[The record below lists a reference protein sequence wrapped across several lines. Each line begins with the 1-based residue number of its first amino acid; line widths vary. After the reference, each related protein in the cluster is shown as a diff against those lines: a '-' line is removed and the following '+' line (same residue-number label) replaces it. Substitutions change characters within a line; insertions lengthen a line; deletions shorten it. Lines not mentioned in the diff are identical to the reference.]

1 MRFGLHFGSRG
12 VAGDPDTLR
21 AIAQKAEALGYEHF
35 GMSDH
40 VIVATEVESAYP
52 YSKTGKFFAQDTGIS
67 LEQVTALSFVAA
79 ATSRIRL
86 LTSVLVLPHRHPVLA
101 AKMLATVD
109 VLSKGRLTVGVG
121 VGWMSEEIA
130 LLGGPPFAERAHASD
145 EYIEAFR
152 ELWTAEKPARRGSY
166 AAFDKLLFAP
176 KTVQKPHAPIW
187 VGGEAM
193 GARRRAGRLGN
204 GWYPV
209 AANPRLPL
217 DTPELYGNALMDVL
231 AAAEQAGRDPGRIGG
246 ALLAIY
252 CRIGSEQEG
261 RDGGRLAFTGSA
273 QAIVDDIGRFRERGL
288 QHFLIGGDGSDLQR
302 TIDRP
307 RAVRHPSDGEAR
319 LSRARQRHAPA
330 ERGSL
335 RLLGCLDG
343 SGLGRHG
350 RFPALQQWRAPYPLL
365 YRQPP

>member
-1 MRFGLHFGSRG
+1 MKFGLHFGSRG

-40 VIVATEVESAYP
+40 VIVATEVESTYP
-52 YSKTGKFFAQDTGIS
+52 YSKTGKFFAQDTGVS

-130 LLGGPPFAERAHASD
+130 LLGGPPFAERAEASD
-145 EYIEAFR
+145 AYIAAFR
-152 ELWTAEKPARRGSY
+152 ELWTADKPARRGSY

-187 VGGEAM
+187 VGGEAK
-193 GARRRAGRLGN
+193 GARRRAGRFGN

-217 DTPELYGNALMDVL
+217 DTPQLYGDALADVR
-231 AAAEQAGRDPGRIGG
+231 AEAERAGRDPGQIAG

-252 CRIGSEQEG
+252 CRIGPEQEG

-288 QHFLIGGDGSDLQR
+288 QHLLIGGDGSDLHG
-302 TIDRP
+302 TID
-307 RAVRHPSDGEAR
+307 
-319 LSRARQRHAPA
+319 
-330 ERGSL
+330 
-335 RLLGCLDG
+335 LLEQFATEVMAKVD
-343 SGLGRHG
+343 
-350 RFPALQQWRAPYPLL
+350 
-365 YRQPP
+365 

>member
-1 MRFGLHFGSRG
+1 MKFGLHFGSRG

-21 AIAQKAEALGYEHF
+21 AVAQKAEALGYEHF

-79 ATSRIRL
+79 TTSRIRL
-86 LTSVLVLPHRHPVLA
+86 LTSVLVLPHRHPMLA

-121 VGWMSEEIA
+121 VGWMAEEIA
-130 LLGGPPFAERAHASD
+130 LLGGPPFAERAKASD
-145 EYIEAFR
+145 EYIAAFR
-152 ELWTAEKPARRGSY
+152 ELWTADKPAQRGSY
-166 AAFDKLLFAP
+166 AAFDKLLLAP

-187 VGGEAM
+187 VGGEAT

-231 AAAEQAGRDPGRIGG
+231 AEAERAGRDPGQISG
-246 ALLAIY
+246 ALLAIN
-252 CRIGSEQEG
+252 CRIGPEQGG
-261 RDGGRLAFTGSA
+261 RDGSRLAFTGSG
-273 QAIVDDIGRFRERGL
+273 QAIVDDIARFQQHGL
-288 QHFLIGGDGSDLQR
+288 QHLLIGGDGKDLKG
-302 TIDRP
+302 TLD
-307 RAVRHPSDGEAR
+307 
-319 LSRARQRHAPA
+319 
-330 ERGSL
+330 
-335 RLLGCLDG
+335 LLEQFATEVM
-343 SGLGRHG
+343 SK
-350 RFPALQQWRAPYPLL
+350 FN
-365 YRQPP
+365 

>member
-1 MRFGLHFGSRG
+1 MTSSNAGRSLFDDEQSGCRSGAAAQVVMEKSMKFGLHFGSRG

-40 VIVATEVESAYP
+40 VIVATEVESSYP

-130 LLGGPPFAERAHASD
+130 LLGGPPFPERAKASD
-145 EYIEAFR
+145 AYIEAFR
-152 ELWTAEKPARRGSY
+152 ELWTAEKPVQRGSF

-176 KTVQKPHAPIW
+176 KPVQKPHAPIW
-187 VGGEAM
+187 VGGEAK

-217 DTPELYGNALMDVL
+217 DTPDLYGNGIMEVR
-231 AAAEQAGRDPGRIGG
+231 AEAERAGRDPGLITG

-261 RDGGRLAFTGSA
+261 HDGGRLTFTGSA

-288 QHFLIGGDGSDLQR
+288 QHFLIGGDGEDLQR
-302 TIDRP
+302 TAD
-307 RAVRHPSDGEAR
+307 
-319 LSRARQRHAPA
+319 LL
-330 ERGSL
+330 ERFATEVMVKF
-335 RLLGCLDG
+335 D
-343 SGLGRHG
+343 
-350 RFPALQQWRAPYPLL
+350 
-365 YRQPP
+365 